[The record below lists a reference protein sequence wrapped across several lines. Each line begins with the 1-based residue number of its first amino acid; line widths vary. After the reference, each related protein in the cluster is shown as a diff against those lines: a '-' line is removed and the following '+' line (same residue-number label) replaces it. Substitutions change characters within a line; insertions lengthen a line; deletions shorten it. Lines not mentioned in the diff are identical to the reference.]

1 MNNNTFTKTTLIECP
16 RSQSDEGIA
25 NNNIDPSKWTN
36 KVGQG
41 LVLKAGDQISVH
53 SSYVSEIGA
62 ESGQIQIKGQE
73 LNASVNVEVTE
84 FENLWRNEELPHK
97 YALQNATNKT
107 VNIKIRDDT
116 VNLVVSPC
124 VCVCVCVCV
133 PLPTFRLF
141 A

>member
-53 SSYVSEIGA
+53 SSYVSEIGTD
-62 ESGQIQIKGQE
+62 SPRPRRFP
-73 LNASVNVEVTE
+73 NPDP
-84 FENLWRNEELPHK
+84 NLGAMP
-97 YALQNATNKT
+97 YTG
-107 VNIKIRDDT
+107 
-116 VNLVVSPC
+116 
-124 VCVCVCVCV
+124 
-133 PLPTFRLF
+133 
-141 A
+141 